1 MGFKPVVTIT
11 WELAIQIV
19 NTIVLFWIL
28 KRILFKPVLNII
40 DARENA
46 IKTDIATGEQ
56 AKNEGLALKAE
67 YEQKLS
73 VAKNEGQEIIKQ
85 ATLRAEQKS
94 EEIIS
99 TAKEEAI
106 RLKDK
111 ANRDIAQ
118 EKEKVM
124 NELKNDISNIAILAA
139 SKVIEKDIDQA
150 KHEEMINKFIEEV
163 GEAKW

>member
-1 MGFKPVVTIT
+1 MDIKPVVTIT
-11 WELAIQIV
+11 WELAIQII
-19 NTIVLFWIL
+19 NTIILFWAL
-28 KRILFKPVLNII
+28 TKILFKPVLNII

-46 IKTDIATGEQ
+46 IKEDIATGEQ

-67 YEQKLS
+67 YEQKLA
-73 VAKNEGQEIIKQ
+73 VAKDEGQEIIKQ

-94 EEIIS
+94 DEIIS
-99 TAKEEAI
+99 TAKEEANS
-106 RLKDK
+106 LKER
-111 ANRDIAQ
+111 ANKDIAQ

-124 NELKNDISNIAILAA
+124 NELKNDISSIAILAA

-163 GEAKW
+163 GEAK

>member
-1 MGFKPVVTIT
+1 MGVKPVVTISY
-11 WELAIQIV
+11 ELVIQII

-28 KRILFKPVLNII
+28 KSILFKRVLSIV
-40 DARENA
+40 DAREQG
-46 IKTDIATGEQ
+46 IKTDIATGEK
-56 AKNEGLALKAE
+56 AKSEGLALKE
-67 YEQKLS
+67 QYEQKLH

-94 EEIIS
+94 QEII
-99 TAKEEAI
+99 TAAKDEATGI
-106 RLKDK
+106 KDK
-111 ANRDIAQ
+111 ASKDIAQ

-139 SKVIEKDIDQA
+139 EKVIEKDIDKS

-163 GEAKW
+163 GEAK

>member
-1 MGFKPVVTIT
+1 MELKPVVTIS
-11 WELAIQIV
+11 WELVIQII
-19 NTIVLFWIL
+19 NTIILFWIL
-28 KRILFKPVLNII
+28 KKILFKPVLDII

-46 IKTDIATGEQ
+46 IKADIATGEQ

-99 TAKEEAI
+99 TAKAEAI
-106 RLKDK
+106 NIKDK

-163 GEAKW
+163 GEAK

>member
-19 NTIVLFWIL
+19 NTIILFWIL

-163 GEAKW
+163 GEAK

>member
-1 MGFKPVVTIT
+1 MELKPVVTIS
-11 WELAIQIV
+11 WELVIQII
-19 NTIVLFWIL
+19 NTIILFWIL
-28 KRILFKPVLNII
+28 KKILFKPVLDII

-46 IKTDIATGEQ
+46 IKADIAIGEQ

-106 RLKDK
+106 NIKDK

-163 GEAKW
+163 GEAK

>member
-1 MGFKPVVTIT
+1 MGLKPVVTISY
-11 WELAIQIV
+11 ELVFQIV
-19 NTIVLFWIL
+19 NTIILFWVL

-46 IKTDIATGEQ
+46 IKNDIAMGEH
-56 AKNEGLALKAE
+56 AKNKGLALKAE
-67 YEQKLS
+67 YEQKIAI
-73 VAKNEGQEIIKQ
+73 VKNEGQEIIKQ

-99 TAKEEAI
+99 TAKEEANS
-106 RLKDK
+106 LKER
-111 ANRDIAQ
+111 ANKDIAQ
-118 EKEKVM
+118 EREKVM
-124 NELKNDISNIAILAA
+124 NELKNDISNIAILTA

-163 GEAKW
+163 GEAK

>member
-1 MGFKPVVTIT
+1 MDFKPVVTIT
-11 WELAIQIV
+11 WELAIQII
-19 NTIVLFWIL
+19 NTIILFWAL
-28 KRILFKPVLNII
+28 TKILFKPVLNII

-46 IKTDIATGEQ
+46 IKEDIATGEQ

-67 YEQKLS
+67 YEQKLA
-73 VAKNEGQEIIKQ
+73 VAKEEGQEIIKQ

-94 EEIIS
+94 DEIIS
-99 TAKEEAI
+99 TAKEEANS
-106 RLKDK
+106 LKER
-111 ANRDIAQ
+111 ANKDIAQ

-124 NELKNDISNIAILAA
+124 NELKNDISSIAILAA

-163 GEAKW
+163 GEAK

>member
-1 MGFKPVVTIT
+1 MDTKENFFI
-11 WELAIQIV
+11 
-19 NTIVLFWIL
+19 
-28 KRILFKPVLNII
+28 KPVLNII

-56 AKNEGLALKAE
+56 AKNEGLALKVE

-163 GEAKW
+163 GEAK

>member
-1 MGFKPVVTIT
+1 M
-11 WELAIQIV
+11 QII
-19 NTIVLFWIL
+19 NTIILFWIL

-46 IKTDIATGEQ
+46 IKSDIATGEQ

-67 YEQKLS
+67 YEQKLA
-73 VAKNEGQEIIKQ
+73 VAKSEGQEIIKQ

-99 TAKEEAI
+99 TAKEEATS
-106 RLKDK
+106 LKDR
-111 ANRDIAQ
+111 ANKDITQ
-118 EKEKVM
+118 EREKVM
-124 NELKNDISNIAILAA
+124 NELKNDISNIAILVA

-163 GEAKW
+163 GEAK

>member
-19 NTIVLFWIL
+19 NTIILFWIL

-56 AKNEGLALKAE
+56 AKNEGLALKVE

-163 GEAKW
+163 GEAK

>member
-1 MGFKPVVTIT
+1 MDFKPVVTIT
-11 WELAIQIV
+11 WELAIQII
-19 NTIVLFWIL
+19 NTIILFWAL
-28 KRILFKPVLNII
+28 TKILFKPVLNII

-46 IKTDIATGEQ
+46 IKEDIATGEQ

-67 YEQKLS
+67 YEQKLA
-73 VAKNEGQEIIKQ
+73 VAKDEGQEIIKQ

-94 EEIIS
+94 DEIIS
-99 TAKEEAI
+99 TAKEEANS
-106 RLKDK
+106 LKER
-111 ANRDIAQ
+111 ANKDIAQ

-124 NELKNDISNIAILAA
+124 NELKNDISSIAILAA

-163 GEAKW
+163 GEAK

>member
-19 NTIVLFWIL
+19 NTIILFWIL

-106 RLKDK
+106 SLKIK
-111 ANRDIAQ
+111 
-118 EKEKVM
+118 
-124 NELKNDISNIAILAA
+124 L
-139 SKVIEKDIDQA
+139 IEI
-150 KHEEMINKFIEEV
+150 
-163 GEAKW
+163 

>member
-163 GEAKW
+163 GEAKR

>member
-73 VAKNEGQEIIKQ
+73 VANNEGQEIIKQ

-163 GEAKW
+163 GEAK

>member
-1 MGFKPVVTIT
+1 MEFKPVVTVT
-11 WELAIQIV
+11 WELAIQII

-28 KRILFKPVLNII
+28 RKILFKPVLSII
-40 DARENA
+40 DARESA
-46 IKTDIATGEQ
+46 IKSDIATGEQ

-67 YEQKLS
+67 YEQKLAA
-73 VAKNEGQEIIKQ
+73 VKNEGQEIIKQ

-99 TAKEEAI
+99 SAKEEAI
-106 RLKDK
+106 SLKEK
-111 ANRDIAQ
+111 ANKDIVQ
-118 EKEKVM
+118 EKQKVM
-124 NELKNDISNIAILAA
+124 NELKNDISSIAILAA

-163 GEAKW
+163 GEAK

>member
-1 MGFKPVVTIT
+1 MELKPVVTIS
-11 WELAIQIV
+11 WELVIQII
-19 NTIVLFWIL
+19 NTIILFWIL
-28 KRILFKPVLNII
+28 KKILFKPVIDII

-46 IKTDIATGEQ
+46 IKADIATGEQ

-106 RLKDK
+106 NIKDK

-163 GEAKW
+163 GEAK